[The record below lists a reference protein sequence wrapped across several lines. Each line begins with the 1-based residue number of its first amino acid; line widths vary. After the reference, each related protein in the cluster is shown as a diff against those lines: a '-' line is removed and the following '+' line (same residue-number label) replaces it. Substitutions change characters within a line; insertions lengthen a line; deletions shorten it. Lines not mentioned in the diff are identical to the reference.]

1 MGRSAV
7 ARRGVRGDDD
17 CNRCPTTQGGQ
28 LSESPPVKA
37 KPIEEVFATFL
48 EAAST
53 AHDLTGVNVAAGIA
67 REDLLGID
75 TTNL

>member
-1 MGRSAV
+1 
-7 ARRGVRGDDD
+7 
-17 CNRCPTTQGGQ
+17 